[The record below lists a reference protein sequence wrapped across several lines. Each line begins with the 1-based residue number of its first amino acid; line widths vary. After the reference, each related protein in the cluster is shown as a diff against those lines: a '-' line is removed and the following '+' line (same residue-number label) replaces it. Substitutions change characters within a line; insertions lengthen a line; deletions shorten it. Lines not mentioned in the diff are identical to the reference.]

1 MPDPGRFGREASG
14 RSRRRICKTGRA
26 GNEGARDMSTAIFP
40 GSFDPPTHGHVDVI
54 RRCAARF
61 GGVVVCVMSNGGK
74 GRGLFDVQERVELLR
89 ETTADIPGVLVE
101 AYGGLLANYVRR
113 FERPVII
120 RGLRATSDFDYEFQM
135 ASVNRTL
142 NPEAETLFLAADSRY
157 AFLSS
162 SAARELGALG
172 AELGSFVPGC
182 VEKALRRK
190 VAQHIQPRPVRRR
203 GRIPAS
209 CRELPSVSPAAAE
222 DTFRR

>member
-1 MPDPGRFGREASG
+1 
-14 RSRRRICKTGRA
+14 
-26 GNEGARDMSTAIFP
+26 MSTAIFP

-89 ETTADIPGVLVE
+89 EATADIPGVLVE

-190 VAQHIQPRPVRRR
+190 VAQHIQP
-203 GRIPAS
+203 AS

>member
-89 ETTADIPGVLVE
+89 EATADIPGVLVE

-120 RGLRATSDFDYEFQM
+120 RGLRATSDFD
-135 ASVNRTL
+135 
-142 NPEAETLFLAADSRY
+142 Y